1 MGHLAVKRHR
11 GWTACAKTFKWGCE
25 SLPSSLVSAANGASG
40 RDAAHYAARRRQR
53 IGLAVSTL
61 WGFPS
66 PFEKETRALATTG
79 EAGGVFPSRALHFLL
94 SPSRFKSF
102 QRNSKANSDKPVIRV
117 IVLLSRRSLTHQRR
131 QRSAHGP
138 FLFKNQHLFSFENLK
153 QSR

>member
-1 MGHLAVKRHR
+1 MKACRHR
-11 GWTACAKTFKWGCE
+11 WCPRRMVPADGTQRTTRRGGGNGNASAWLSALFGGFHRPLKRKHVHWQLLEKLVGCF
-25 SLPSSLVSAANGASG
+25 
-40 RDAAHYAARRRQR
+40 H
-53 IGLAVSTL
+53 
-61 WGFPS
+61 
-66 PFEKETRALATTG
+66 RA
-79 EAGGVFPSRALHFLL
+79 HFLL

-138 FLFKNQHLFSFENLK
+138 FLFKNQHLFSFENLQ